1 MTAAVPATGCPSTAA
16 VQPRF
21 WRLMVGGS
29 DQSRHDRH
37 RIEPAAAACA
47 VLLLLVVPRAVA
59 AARWPWSPP
68 DPAPQQPHPAVVRI
82 IAQER
87 DGIAAGSGTLVDV
100 RDQFG
105 LVVTNWHVVRDA
117 TGPVNVVFPDGFR
130 SAARVLQVDRDWDLA
145 ALLIWR
151 PSVAAVP
158 LAPEAPRPGDAL
170 TIAGYGPG
178 VYRAVAGRC
187 TQYVAPSLHHP
198 YEMVEVSTMA
208 REGDSGGP
216 IFNERG
222 ELAGVLFGSG
232 GGTTA
237 GSYAGRVREFL
248 KSAWIPTQPA
258 EYPQAFPQAYPQA
271 LAAAHPGPTVR
282 EGLRRLPSDDMP
294 APAQNVAQA
303 DDAALADS
311 FVQPDEVVQMQM
323 VPLPEPAVS
332 RPPIPSDLARTS
344 ADTLLDPEL
353 PAVQTAPLSWEE
365 FAGQTLFQQVKTVLA
380 IIGLA
385 AIFLQLTRL
394 SPASS

>member
-1 MTAAVPATGCPSTAA
+1 MTAALPATGCPATAA
-16 VQPRF
+16 VQPRSR
-21 WRLMVGGS
+21 RLMAGGS
-29 DQSRHDRH
+29 DQGRHDRH

-47 VLLLLVVPRAVA
+47 VLLLLMVPRAA
-59 AARWPWSPP
+59 TAARWPWSLP
-68 DPAPQQPHPAVVRI
+68 DPAPQQPHPAVVRV

-151 PSVAAVP
+151 PSVTAVP

-178 VYRAVAGRC
+178 IYRAVAGRC
-187 TQYVAPSLHHP
+187 TQYVAPSTHHP

-248 KSAWIPTQPA
+248 KSAWTPTQPA
-258 EYPQAFPQAYPQA
+258 EYPQA
-271 LAAAHPGPTVR
+271 LAAAHPGPTAR
-282 EGLRRLPSDDMP
+282 EGLRRLPPADTP
-294 APAQNVAQA
+294 APAPAENVVQA
-303 DDAALADS
+303 DDGAPADS

-323 VPLPEPAVS
+323 VPLPEPAAS
-332 RPPIPSDLARTS
+332 RPPVPSDLVKTS
-344 ADTLLDPEL
+344 PDTLLDPDL

-365 FAGQTLFQQVKTVLA
+365 FAGQTVFQQVKTVLA
-380 IIGLA
+380 IVGLA

-394 SPASS
+394 SQPSS